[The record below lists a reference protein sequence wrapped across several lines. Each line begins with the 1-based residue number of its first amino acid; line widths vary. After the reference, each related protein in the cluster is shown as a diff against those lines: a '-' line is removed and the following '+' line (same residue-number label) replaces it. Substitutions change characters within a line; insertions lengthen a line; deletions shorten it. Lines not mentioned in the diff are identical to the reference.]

1 MIAIEMYARTD
12 EGQPEHIDTAYAAID
27 LYEKVHEYW
36 KALESNKSNPIMLKY
51 VNKREEPTESDRDY
65 KDQEAEQL
73 FTWFVIGDTRTL

>member
-1 MIAIEMYARTD
+1 MVAIEIYTYVSKT
-12 EGQPEHIDTAYAAID
+12 ESKHIDTVYGAND
-27 LYEKVHEYW
+27 LYDKVHKYW
-36 KALESNKSNPIMLKY
+36 KASEHNKRRPIILKY